1 MANTRPKGQSRLDQ
15 TEPEVTLPP
24 TLPSAQSAT
33 PKHSSVW
40 SILLPATAVVFI
52 LGAGNQLSL
61 APATATLEKIICDKY
76 YGTSSAT
83 AAFLGSVAPAAQLT
97 ILDDADRCK
106 AEPIQSEISF
116 ILGWRGVFENLP
128 AILLAMPYGVL
139 SDRIGRRK
147 VMILATIGVVLNDTW
162 IRLVYWFPNLPIR
175 LVWLSGIWQM
185 IGAGAPTLTSIVYA
199 QVADVCPVEQRL
211 HFWCRKSSFFPL
223 AQLSCRSILGFPMIA
238 TTVLGVTAILIA
250 CLILPETS
258 PAVAES
264 SGQDGER
271 EPLLN
276 RENGSAPAKSDVRSR
291 VLEAA
296 KSVKAIYHRASSSLA
311 VTCVLISLFVFNF
324 GLQADGVL
332 LLLYASKRL
341 HWTLDAASLILS
353 LRTIVTLT
361 LLSVVLP
368 ALPRF
373 ILAWLKIPEKAKNK
387 LLTQVCGL
395 FLAIGAAIIFLAN
408 SWVAMIVG
416 QLVFSAGSVFLIPA
430 RSLLAGLTE
439 QKHTGALFTLSAVML
454 HGGFLA
460 AAPTMAATFKWGM
473 KLGDFWMGMPF
484 LVSFGC
490 FLTGTMLL
498 SLIVVKD
505 EEPVEDDDEHI
516 NQDVEIYGW
525 IQHETGAMLDM
536 GPSMEAFLHNEARLA
551 HAIQLLQ
558 KKRQCALCHLR
569 DAQNL
574 TPVSPRPPNSET
586 ASG

>member
-1 MANTRPKGQSRLDQ
+1 MANTRPKGQTRLDQ
-15 TEPEVTLPP
+15 AEPEVTLPP
-24 TLPSAQSAT
+24 TLPSTLPSAQSAA

-40 SILLPATAVVFI
+40 RILLPATAVVFI

-61 APATATLEKIICDKY
+61 APATAILEKIICDKY

-83 AAFLGSVAPAAQLT
+83 TAFLGSVAPTAQLM

-116 ILGWRGVFENLP
+116 ILGWRDVFENLP
-128 AILLAMPYGVL
+128 GLFWSQICIVYKTDSDWTALAILLAIPYGVL
-139 SDRIGRRK
+139 SDKIGRRK

-199 QVADVCPVEQRL
+199 QVADVCPVEQRPVA
-211 HFWCRKSSFFPL
+211 FSFIQAALLVPQIVFLPIGS
-223 AQLSCRSILGFPMIA
+223 AFMSINPWIPMIA

-264 SGQDGER
+264 SGQDGQR

-276 RENGSAPAKSDVRSR
+276 RENGNAPAKSDVRSR
-291 VLEAA
+291 VFEAA
-296 KSVKAIYHRASSSLA
+296 KSVKAIYHRASSNLA

-341 HWTLDAASLILS
+341 HWTLDAASLLLS

-368 ALPRF
+368 ALSRF

-416 QLVFSAGSVFLIPA
+416 QLVFSAGSVFLVPA
-430 RSLLAGLTE
+430 RSLLAGLAE

-473 KLGDFWMGMPF
+473 KLGEFWMGMPF
-484 LVSFGC
+484 LISFGC
-490 FLTGTMLL
+490 FLTGTVLL
-498 SLIVVKD
+498 SLIAVRD
-505 EEPVEDDDEHI
+505 EEPVDDD
-516 NQDVEIYGW
+516 
-525 IQHETGAMLDM
+525 
-536 GPSMEAFLHNEARLA
+536 
-551 HAIQLLQ
+551 
-558 KKRQCALCHLR
+558 
-569 DAQNL
+569 DASV
-574 TPVSPRPPNSET
+574 TVIGEESI
-586 ASG
+586 

>member
-61 APATATLEKIICDKY
+61 APAAATLEKIICDKY

-116 ILGWRGVFENLP
+116 ILGWRDVFENLP

-276 RENGSAPAKSDVRSR
+276 RENGSAPAKSDSFKQPGGNMRIDQPIR
-291 VLEAA
+291 LQLWAA
-296 KSVKAIYHRASSSLA
+296 GRRCAI
-311 VTCVLISLFVFNF
+311 
-324 GLQADGVL
+324 
-332 LLLYASKRL
+332 
-341 HWTLDAASLILS
+341 ASLRIEATPLDP
-353 LRTIVTLT
+353 RC
-361 LLSVVLP
+361 VLP

-416 QLVFSAGSVFLIPA
+416 QPVFSAGSVFLIPA

-484 LVSFGC
+484 SF
-490 FLTGTMLL
+490 LL
-498 SLIVVKD
+498 AASLLQHSSPLRTSSLLRHDFPASVYTRVHCD
-505 EEPVEDDDEHI
+505 RHI

>member
-15 TEPEVTLPP
+15 TEPEVTLPVTLP
-24 TLPSAQSAT
+24 STLPSAQSAT

-40 SILLPATAVVFI
+40 RILLPATAVVFI

-61 APATATLEKIICDKY
+61 APATAILEKLICDKY

-83 AAFLGSVAPAAQLT
+83 AAFLGSVAPTAQLT
-97 ILDDADRCK
+97 ILDDVDRCK

-116 ILGWRGVFENLP
+116 ILGWRDVFENLP

-199 QVADVCPVEQRL
+199 QVADVCPVEQRPVA
-211 HFWCRKSSFFPL
+211 FSFIQAALLVPQIVFLPIGS
-223 AQLSCRSILGFPMIA
+223 AFMSINPWIPMIA

-276 RENGSAPAKSDVRSR
+276 RENGNAPAKSDVRSR

-296 KSVKAIYHRASSSLA
+296 KSVKAIYHRASSNLA

-341 HWTLDAASLILS
+341 RWTLDAASLLLS

-368 ALPRF
+368 ALSRF

-416 QLVFSAGSVFLIPA
+416 QLVFSAGSVFLVPA

-484 LVSFGC
+484 LISFGC

-505 EEPVEDDDEHI
+505 GEPVEDDDESVTVI
-516 NQDVEIYGW
+516 GEESI
-525 IQHETGAMLDM
+525 
-536 GPSMEAFLHNEARLA
+536 
-551 HAIQLLQ
+551 
-558 KKRQCALCHLR
+558 
-569 DAQNL
+569 
-574 TPVSPRPPNSET
+574 
-586 ASG
+586 